1 MSRKSANKNTLE
13 TDSHPSRKCLSRW
26 EGSLKRDQKYGVR
39 RAFASAIP
47 DLTAKIVAM
56 KGCRRKRNFN
66 GPSMRPQTNSVTQPK
81 KPSIFRTPF
90 RLQSQGLP
98 PVLQSLLKPFSAPRR
113 HLSCPGRFHVITRTL
128 RFYASISH
136 LKQSG
141 DIILLL
147 LDCLLF

>member
-81 KPSIFRTPF
+81 KPSIFRTPVSTSVSGVASSPPKP
-90 RLQSQGLP
+90 SQAIFGSQET
-98 PVLQSLLKPFSAPRR
+98 PVMSGPVPCYNQDTS
-113 HLSCPGRFHVITRTL
+113 IL
-128 RFYASISH
+128 R
-136 LKQSG
+136 
-141 DIILLL
+141 
-147 LDCLLF
+147 